1 MTKKFLISFIY
12 IILNQ
17 LINDVYI
24 LLFHD
29 IPFIN
34 DDEYEKDFKISSN
47 HIQSQRGKLIMFMKD
62 DCELVFSKNDRCEI
76 D

>member
-1 MTKKFLISFIY
+1 MTI
-12 IILNQ
+12 
-17 LINDVYI
+17 
-24 LLFHD
+24 HD

-62 DCELVFSKNDRCEI
+62 DCELNFSKNDRCEI